1 MKCNRCKLVEM
12 LVMARNKEEVV
23 YQCPRCLEIET
34 VKVKKEEEN
43 DKQERAKLS
52 IREATK

>member
-12 LVMARNKEEVV
+12 LVMARNSKEVV
-23 YQCPRCLEIET
+23 YQCPKCLEINT
-34 VKVKKEEEN
+34 IKVEQEEEN

-52 IREATK
+52 TEEATN